1 LQGDDGVV
9 NAGVLAVLSGLA
21 AQLAKV
27 LIEVARH
34 REWRPELA
42 FANGGMPSSHTSSV
56 TTLAILVGHQSGVHA
71 PVFSLVL
78 VFAFYVVFEA
88 TGLRQEVGQQARL
101 LNELMDAAKS
111 HEQVDRAR
119 LREIVGH
126 TWAEVLVGAA
136 FGAVFALA
144 LQGFLKTS

>member
-1 LQGDDGVV
+1 LRGDDGVV

-34 REWRPELA
+34 HEWRPELA
-42 FANGGMPSSHTSSV
+42 FANGGMPSSHTASV
-56 TTLAILVGHQSGVHA
+56 TTLTILVGHQAGVHA

-126 TWAEVLVGAA
+126 TWAEVLVGAV
-136 FGAVFALA
+136 FGAVFALS
-144 LQGFLKTS
+144 LQGFLKSS